1 MMEALDIALAF
12 LGIVTATAI
21 VLALLELLAHLWARM
36 FTDD

>member
-1 MMEALDIALAF
+1 MMDALDIALAF

-21 VLALLELLAHLWARM
+21 VLALLELLAHLWARL